1 MDEVD
6 TENMNPE
13 EIYNSIKKTSAD
25 IQNLS
30 KMDSQYDELKKER
43 DSTSQDSGIQGSMH
57 DVRANSPDSKD
68 TRGHRIA
75 AQQGAAPYNPHF
87 YSDSNSQDVSSDFPF
102 LALFLCSFGF
112 LWLHRFSML

>member
-1 MDEVD
+1 MRFNRSLVHSAYRAHHDEVD

-30 KMDSQYDELKKER
+30 KMDSQFDELKKER

-57 DVRANSPDSKD
+57 DVRATSPETKEHHAG
-68 TRGHRIA
+68 RR
-75 AQQGAAPYNPHF
+75 QGGYNPH
-87 YSDSNSQDVSSDFPF
+87 YYQEDVSIMSW
-102 LALFLCSFGF
+102 AV
-112 LWLHRFSML
+112 